1 MGCQAIVGCAAR
13 AVELDITARLGA
25 YAPLLQHGDE
35 PGAREDGTN
44 LLVRGADGRRDPPVG
59 EIGVGG
65 DVPVPGP
72 GGGSSLTL
80 T

>member
-1 MGCQAIVGCAAR
+1 MEPDV
-13 AVELDITARLGA
+13 TARLGA
-25 YAPLLQHGDE
+25 YVPLLQRDGE
-35 PGAREDGTN
+35 PRARKGGTDH
-44 LLVRGADGRRDPPVG
+44 LVRDADGRRDPPVG